1 MRYYSRK
8 RRFPL
13 AETYSFELFR
23 VWPDL
28 NLAAVPRLHQPDS
41 NPPLHQHDF
50 YELVLVDR
58 GSARHY
64 MNSKAIPILPGN
76 LFLIP
81 PGRIHGYL
89 DPQDLHIYNFLFF
102 RDVYELFRDDLS
114 SLPSFQM
121 LFQVQPRLE
130 SNLRSRTGL
139 LSLTGEDFEFAL
151 NTAEKIV
158 CEIGSRRQGSRTV
171 VLGSFLSFIAHCLRQ
186 ASLPEKN
193 CAANHYA
200 GQISSLL
207 AQLEQHPDKEWTLAK
222 MAKCA
227 GMSVANFR
235 LCFRMLTG
243 CAPVE
248 YLLQLRLRKAAAML
262 VSSRLSVGEIA
273 WQTGFQDANYFSR
286 QFRRFYGESPRA
298 YRR

>member
-1 MRYYSRK
+1 MD
-8 RRFPL
+8 
-13 AETYSFELFR
+13 ETYTFELFR

-28 NLAAVPRLHQPDS
+28 NFAAVPRWHQPDS
-41 NPPLHQHDF
+41 NPGLHQHDF

-58 GSARHY
+58 GSAQHF
-64 MNSKAIPILPGN
+64 MNSKAIQIRPGN

-81 PGRIHGYL
+81 PGKIHGYL
-89 DPQDLHIYNFLFF
+89 DPQDLHIYNFLFC
-102 RDVYELFRDDLS
+102 RDVYELFRNDLS

-121 LFQVQPRLE
+121 LFQVQLRLE
-130 SNLRSRTGL
+130 SDLRSRTGL
-139 LSLTGEDFEFAL
+139 LSLAGEDFEKAL
-151 NTAEKIV
+151 NAAGKIV
-158 CEIGSRRQGSRTV
+158 CEIESRHQGARTV

-186 ASLPEKN
+186 ASLPVKS

-207 AQLEQHPDKEWTLAK
+207 AELEQHPDKEWTLEK
-222 MAKCA
+222 MARAA

-235 LCFRMLTG
+235 LCFHMLTG

-273 WQTGFQDANYFSR
+273 WQTGFRDANYFSR
-286 QFRRFYGESPRA
+286 QFRRFYGESPRD

>member
-1 MRYYSRK
+1 MD
-8 RRFPL
+8 
-13 AETYSFELFR
+13 ETYSFELFR
-23 VWPDL
+23 IWPDL
-28 NLAAVPRLHQPDS
+28 NLAAVPRWHQPED
-41 NPPLHQHDF
+41 NPGLHRHDF

-64 MNSKAIPILPGN
+64 MNSKAIPIRPGN

-81 PGRIHGYL
+81 PGKVHGYL
-89 DPQDLHIYNFLFF
+89 DPQDLHICNFLFC
-102 RDVYELFRDDLS
+102 RDVYELFRNDLS

-139 LSLTGEDFEFAL
+139 LSLAGEDFEKAL
-151 NTAEKIV
+151 NYAGRIV
-158 CEIGSRRQGSRTV
+158 CETDSRGQGARTV
-171 VLGSFLSFIAHCLRQ
+171 VLGLFLTFIAHCLRQ
-186 ASLPEKN
+186 ASLPAKS

-207 AQLEQHPDKEWTLAK
+207 AELEQHPDKEWNLAK
-222 MAKCA
+222 MAKSA

-248 YLLQLRLRKAAAML
+248 YLLRLRLRKAVAML
-262 VSSRLSVGEIA
+262 ASSRLSVGEIA
-273 WQTGFQDANYFSR
+273 WQAGFRDANYFSR
-286 QFRRFYGESPRA
+286 QFRRFYGESPRG

>member
-1 MRYYSRK
+1 MG
-8 RRFPL
+8 
-13 AETYSFELFR
+13 ETYSFELFR

-28 NLAAVPRLHQPDS
+28 NFAAVPRWHQPDS
-41 NPPLHQHDF
+41 NPDLHQHDF

-58 GSARHY
+58 GSAQHY
-64 MNSKAIPILPGN
+64 MNSKAIQIRPGN

-89 DPQDLHIYNFLFF
+89 DPQDLHIYNFLFCQ
-102 RDVYELFRDDLS
+102 DVYELFRNDLS
-114 SLPSFQM
+114 SLPAFQM

-130 SNLRSRTGL
+130 SDLRSRTGL
-139 LSLTGEDFEFAL
+139 LSLSGEDFETAL
-151 NTAEKIV
+151 NTA
-158 CEIGSRRQGSRTV
+158 SRIAVETDSRQQGARTV
-171 VLGSFLSFIAHCLRQ
+171 ALGLFLNFIAHCLRQ
-186 ASLPEKN
+186 ASLPAKS

-200 GQISSLL
+200 GQISTLL
-207 AQLEQHPDKEWTLAK
+207 AELEQHPDREWTLAK

-273 WQTGFQDANYFSR
+273 WQTGFRDANYFSR
-286 QFRRFYGESPRA
+286 QFRRFYGESPRD
-298 YRR
+298 YRK